1 MKAAFFYGGR
11 DIRVEDV
18 PDPVAG
24 PGEVLVRVRAAG
36 VCGSDLHGYRAGA
49 SSPNVPPRVRGH
61 ELAGD
66 IVALGPD
73 VTSLKV
79 GQRVGVEPLVGCGD
93 CTYCLSGAYHLC
105 SRLEH
110 IGGQRRGGFAELAVA
125 PEDKVYPLSDGVS
138 IEVGSLLDVY
148 AVAVHALTQV
158 PVRPGD
164 HVAVIGT
171 GAIGLSIAQMASL
184 AGASVA
190 VLGRRDEPLRVA
202 TQVAGAVGINV
213 LRQDPVQA
221 VRAWSGDTSTAGRG
235 ADRVYEAV
243 GGVADTLSLA
253 LQLAVPRGTVGVVGS
268 FGHPQ
273 TLDTGLALRREL
285 TLAWIWSYAWREE
298 RPEFQIALD
307 LLASGRLQ
315 AEPLITHRFP
325 LERIREAF
333 DVADRKAEFGSI
345 KVLVLP

>member
-1 MKAAFFYGGR
+1 MKAALFYGGK
-11 DIRVEDV
+11 DVRVEEA
-18 PDPVAG
+18 PDPAPG
-24 PGEVLVRVRAAG
+24 PSEVLVRVRAAG
-36 VCGSDLHGYRAGA
+36 ICGSDLHGYRAGT
-49 SSPNVPPRVRGH
+49 SSPDPSPRVRGH
-61 ELAGD
+61 ELAGEV
-66 IVALGPD
+66 VALGPD
-73 VTSLKV
+73 VASLQV
-79 GQRVGVEPLVGCGD
+79 GQRVSVEPLVGCGH
-93 CTYCLSGAYHLC
+93 CKYCLSGAYHLC
-105 SRLEH
+105 SKLEH
-110 IGGQRRGGFAELAVA
+110 IGGQRSGGFAELTVA
-125 PEDKVYPLSDGVS
+125 PEDKVYPLPESVS
-138 IEVGSLLDVY
+138 LEVGSLLDVY

-171 GAIGLSIAQMASL
+171 GAIGLSIAQMANLS
-184 AGASVA
+184 GAEVA

-202 TQVAGAVGINV
+202 AEIAGAVGINV
-213 LRQDPVQA
+213 SSEDPVQA
-221 VRAWSGDTSTAGRG
+221 VRAWSGDATTAGRG

-243 GGVADTLSLA
+243 GGMADTLSLA
-253 LQLAVPRGTVGVVGS
+253 LQLAAPRGTVGVVGS
-268 FGHPQ
+268 FSLPQ
-273 TLDTGLALRREL
+273 TLDTGAALRREL
-285 TLAWIWSYAWREE
+285 TLAWIWSYAWHEE